1 MPNEEVKALLD
12 NQHIAYRT
20 ILHPMTFTAQQTAQ
34 VTHIKGHEMAKT
46 VVVRL
51 DGRPVMV
58 VVPAPYHVDLERLK
72 EQTGA
77 EEVELLDEQEF
88 RNKFPGCEVGAMP
101 PLGNLY
107 GMPVYVEEEL
117 TADPEI
123 AFNAGTHTEVIRM
136 AYHDFEQLVHPRIG
150 AFAV

>member
-1 MPNEEVKALLD
+1 MPNDEVKALLD
-12 NQHIAYRT
+12 NQHIPYRSIT
-20 ILHPMTFTAQQTAQ
+20 HPMTFTAQQTAQ

-46 VVVRL
+46 VVVRM
-51 DGRPVMV
+51 DGKPAMV

-72 EQTGA
+72 EETGA
-77 EEVELLDEQEF
+77 AQVELLDEQEF
-88 RNKFPGCEVGAMP
+88 RSKFPGCEVGAMP

-107 GMPVYVEEEL
+107 DMPVYVEEEL

-136 AYHDFEQLVHPRIG
+136 AYHDFERLVHPRIG